1 MFQTIGLVFL
11 NVRSFA
17 SIIKSLFMEA
27 TILKSLQKM
36 TSFIAT
42 CNNICFFNPEL
53 MSATTTQTFRDLH
66 DFTVDCSKPMASIF
80 CLERDSCRKCGWSLS
95 IEKEGHPVVAYHSE
109 RGTYL
114 GSRLTKLCRV
124 CRIYEHYGYYTIEG
138 KKHYDLSC
146 LQLAFLLSTEDTA
159 FDMTLI
165 KQCKSLLIVGAVAFA
180 TFSASYNRQFD
191 YKSGRKEAHEE
202 ELQGVHTKGWL
213 Q

>member
-1 MFQTIGLVFL
+1 
-11 NVRSFA
+11 
-17 SIIKSLFMEA
+17 MEA

-114 GSRLTKLCRV
+114 GSCLTKLCRV
-124 CRIYEHYGYYTIEG
+124 CKIYEHYGYYTIEG

-146 LQLAFLLSTEDTA
+146 LQLAFLLSTVLSTW
-159 FDMTLI
+159 L
-165 KQCKSLLIVGAVAFA
+165 SLNNAKVCCCFCHIFRLLQSSVWLQV
-180 TFSASYNRQFD
+180 
-191 YKSGRKEAHEE
+191 GRKEAHEE
-202 ELQGVHTKGWL
+202 ELQGMQTKGWL